1 MTVPAGSYS
10 DAVGNAG
17 TAGSDSVSIDTLNPT
32 VTVDIVDASL
42 SDSDNSSVV
51 TFEFSEDVTGFD
63 LGDLTAVGGTLS
75 NFQVVDGNSYTA
87 TFTATDGIRGDRLGE
102 CRGRQLHRRGRQHRR
117 SRFGHRG
124 DRHAQL
130 FR

>member
-1 MTVPAGSYS
+1 MVNFTFSKATTDFVLADVVVSGGTLTGFSGSGTSYSATFTATDGFDGTGTVTVPAGSYS

-51 TFEFSEDVTGFD
+51 TFEFSEDVTAS
-63 LGDLTAVGGTLS
+63 TSA
-75 NFQVVDGNSYTA
+75 
-87 TFTATDGIRGDRLGE
+87 I
-102 CRGRQLHRRGRQHRR
+102 
-117 SRFGHRG
+117 
-124 DRHAQL
+124 
-130 FR
+130 